1 MNETSINSAVV
12 PALIYLNPN
21 QAPNTAQ
28 SKTALAVSGKYW
40 KYNPMQISKKI
51 TEMFILLLGQPIDCD
66 FFLQMNSI
74 LTIMRTNDPC
84 FDLLLHLL
92 AAFRLLFLPLKIR
105 SATLKFFL
113 NFRRT
118 KSIPETATWSQRCS
132 NVSVDIKVLLYKTI
146 TIMFG
151 YIHQISY
158 FFSKYLENIFT
169 KFYFCIISKQLLV
182 DRV

>member
-1 MNETSINSAVV
+1 MQ
-12 PALIYLNPN
+12 LNRKQHQLSQVN
-21 QAPNTAQ
+21 IGSTTLCKFQRKLF
-28 SKTALAVSGKYW
+28 S
-40 KYNPMQISKKI
+40 

-66 FFLQMNSI
+66 FFLQMNDI
-74 LTIMRTNDPC
+74 QTIMRTNDPC

-113 NFRRT
+113 NFR
-118 KSIPETATWSQRCS
+118 KQNPTATWSQRCS
-132 NVSVDIKVLLYKTI
+132 HVSVDIKVLLYKTI
-146 TIMFG
+146 RIMFA

-158 FFSKYLENIFT
+158 IFSKYLETIFT